1 MTKKFVLLL
10 ACLLMAGT
18 LAAQKRVSGR
28 VTDSDGQPVAG
39 ASVRV
44 PGSKV
49 VTTTD
54 ANGNFVLSGIPN
66 GTKQLAISFVGYQQQ
81 MVPVNDNM
89 NVVLQEATIDEA
101 VVIGYGTARKLGTVV
116 GTVSKVGSD
125 KIENKPVTMA
135 LEALQGKVAGVQI
148 LNSSGDVGDLSAV
161 STTIRGTGSLN
172 GGNEP
177 LFIVDG
183 SATTASVF
191 YMMNQNDIESYTV
204 LRGASATSIYGAR
217 AANGVIVVTTKRGK
231 INERAQIKI
240 GQSIG
245 WTYLGRTVG
254 NPMNSREL
262 LDYQLANGVITAE
275 EYSEYKKSGINTD
288 WKSYFFDKG
297 VPMYNTTF
305 SIAGGSGT
313 TTYYTSGSYM
323 KRSGLTPSSKY
334 SRYTFR
340 TNIESH
346 PLSWFKFGIN
356 LGLSYDTRSADNSNS
371 GAAYLTSGVLGT
383 AMLAPYLNPYA
394 EDGSRLVLVP
404 GAGGDVDPNLY
415 AKYNPGEANDA
426 RLQGS
431 AYIELTPIKGLTIKS
446 LLGTDLLDS
455 RGTRKNMPSAPW
467 NEGDNEGF
475 VSESFSRS
483 ATWQITNTAEY
494 KWDLTDDHQF
504 IFLLGHEGIVG
515 TSHAFSS
522 IVQGHADDR
531 FMELGHGTKAELPGV
546 NGHPKYEYLSFFG
559 RVDYSFM
566 HRYFVNFTIRNDRS
580 SRFGTERRSATFPSG
595 GVKWDIKQEKFLK
608 DVSWINVLN
617 LVGEVGSVGNS
628 SGIGNYSHLELAGPT
643 VYGKSAA
650 LYYAAVGN
658 KLLGWETQ
666 LMSNIG
672 FNGRFFDRFNI
683 ELNYYRRKTK
693 DMLMDVPVPYTT
705 GQGSYFTNV
714 STLLNQG
721 IEIMFDVDAVKNW
734 HGLNVNVYGNFTFN
748 AEKITKLFNGLDHY
762 VLAGTGTYY
771 QVGRPVTY
779 YEPERAGIDPA
790 DGSIMWYIPDANGK
804 STSETTKE
812 YDEARL
818 SVDLGKR
825 VNAPINGGFGLRAN
839 WNGLELQADF
849 VYVLGKYMLDNTEY
863 FSNNSYFGSAGY
875 NQDRKQ
881 LNAWK
886 KPGDITDVPRFG
898 VDNEFDSSLIHNS
911 SFMRLKNLSLSY
923 DLPHKWMEAT
933 KFISNFRVYI
943 AARNLFTVTKWT
955 GADPETDSNIGFTR
969 YPNTKEF
976 SIGAEI
982 TF

>member
-10 ACLLMAGT
+10 AALLFAGT

-54 ANGNFVLSGIPN
+54 ANGNFVLSGVPN
-66 GTKQLAISFVGYQQQ
+66 GTKQLAVSFIGYEQK
-81 MVPVNDNM
+81 MVSVNDNM
-89 NVVLQEATIDEA
+89 NIVLQESTIDEA

-172 GGNEP
+172 GGTEP

-183 SATTASVF
+183 AATTSSIF
-191 YMMNQNDIESYTV
+191 YMLNQNDIESYTV

-231 INERAQIKI
+231 VNERAQIKV

-245 WTYLGRTVG
+245 WTYLGRRVG
-254 NPMNSREL
+254 DPMNSREL
-262 LDYQLANGVITAE
+262 LDYQLENGVITAS
-275 EYSEYKKSGINTD
+275 EYAGYKKSGVNTD
-288 WKSYFFDKG
+288 WKKYFFDNG

-323 KRSGLTPSSKY
+323 KRSGLTPQSKY
-334 SRYTFR
+334 GRYTFR

-346 PLSWFKFGIN
+346 PLDWFKFGIN
-356 LGLSYDTRSADNSNS
+356 LGLSYDTRSSDNINGGS
-371 GAAYLTSGVLGT
+371 AYLTSGVLGT
-383 AMLAPYLNPYA
+383 AMLAPYHNPYA
-394 EDGSRLVLVP
+394 EDGSRLLIVP
-404 GAGGDVDPNLY
+404 GAGGDMDPYLY
-415 AKYNPGEANDA
+415 AKYNPSVANDA

-431 AYIELTPIKGLTIKS
+431 AFIEITPIKGLTIKS
-446 LLGTDLLDS
+446 LLGTDLLDQ
-455 RGTRKNMPSAPW
+455 RGTTKILPSIPSATTE
-467 NEGDNEGF
+467 NEGYVN
-475 VSESFSRS
+475 ESFARS
-483 ATWQITNTAEY
+483 STWQITNTAEY
-494 KWDLTDDHQF
+494 KWDVTDDHQL
-504 IFLLGHEGIVG
+504 IFLLGHEGILG
-515 TSHAFSS
+515 QSESFNSRT
-522 IVQGHADDR
+522 QGQSDDR
-531 FMELGHGTKAELPGV
+531 FMELGHGTEPLLPSLS
-546 NGHPKYEYLSFFG
+546 GHPKYEYLSFFG
-559 RVDYSFM
+559 RVDYSFL

-580 SRFGTERRSATFPSG
+580 SRFGIDKRSASFPSG
-595 GVKWDIKQEKFLK
+595 GVKWDMKQEKFLR

-617 LVGEVGSVGNS
+617 VVGEIGSVGNS
-628 SGIGNYSHLELAGPT
+628 SGIGNYTHLALVSPT
-643 VYGKSAA
+643 TYGKTLA
-650 LYYAAVGN
+650 LVQSNIGN
-658 KLLGWETQ
+658 KYLSWETQ
-666 LMSNIG
+666 IMSNIG
-672 FNGRFFDRFNI
+672 FNGRFFDRFNL
-683 ELNYYRRKTK
+683 EVNYYRRKTK

-705 GQGSYFTNV
+705 GQGSYFTNIA
-714 STLLNQG
+714 SLMNQG

-734 HGLNVNVYGNFTFN
+734 HGLNINVYGNFTYN
-748 AEKITKLFNGLDHY
+748 SEKITKLFNGLDHY

-771 QVGRPVTY
+771 QVGKPVTFF
-779 YEPERAGIDPA
+779 EPKRAGIDPA
-790 DGSIMWYIPDANGK
+790 DGTIMWYVPDANGK
-804 STSETTKE
+804 ATSAITKE
-812 YDEARL
+812 YDEALL

-825 VNAPINGGFGLRAN
+825 VNAPINGGFGLRAT

-863 FSNNSYFGSAGY
+863 FSNNSYFASAGY

-933 KFISNFRVYI
+933 KFISNFRVFM
-943 AARNLFTVTKWT
+943 AARNLFTITNWT